1 MSYDLLVMQTPN
13 DGGQGRVT
21 LNLFDRPAQTRGIQ
35 TLAQRFLTL
44 LLRDVDP
51 RFGYGTSLVRN
62 LMGGRIVTDPYLRSQ
77 VALAV
82 LQVQGQLPTT
92 GDDPAE
98 LLQSVRVLAA
108 RREGDGAFIRLE
120 LTSQS
125 GESVT
130 FVLPRIL

>member
-1 MSYDLLVMQTPN
+1 MSYDLLVMQTKN
-13 DGGQGRVT
+13 DSGRGSVT

-35 TLAQRFLTL
+35 TLSQRFLTL
-44 LLRDVDP
+44 LLRDQSP
-51 RFGYGTSLVRN
+51 RFGLGTNLVAN
-62 LMGGRIVTDPYLRSQ
+62 LLGGRIVTDPYLRSQ

-82 LQVQGQLPTT
+82 LQVQGQLPTE

-98 LLQSVRVLAA
+98 LLQSVRVIAA
-108 RREGDGAFIRLE
+108 RREGDGAFIQLE
-120 LTSQS
+120 LTSQA

>member
-13 DGGQGRVT
+13 DSGQGQVT

-35 TLAQRFLTL
+35 TLSQRFLTL
-44 LLRDVDP
+44 LLRETDE
-51 RFGYGTSLVRN
+51 RFGLGTNLVKS
-62 LMGGRIVTDPYLRSQ
+62 LMGARIVTDPYLRSQ

-82 LQVQGQLPTT
+82 LQVQGQMPTES
-92 GDDPAE
+92 DDPSE
-98 LLQSVRVLAA
+98 LLQSVRVVAA
-108 RREGDGAFIRLE
+108 RREGDGAFIQLE

-130 FVLPRIL
+130 FQLPRIL